1 MLRNQR
7 NFLFNVE
14 LIPYGWG
21 HSESDGGGGDDF
33 KEAIVFEETAELARS
48 RGGAGASR
56 ERAAV
61 SPDSSVVHVVRPAS
75 ASDKGEDGGG
85 GNGEKGDAMPMNA
98 MSAALAAA
106 AEKGRRPSNYSE
118 IFDESLR

>member
-1 MLRNQR
+1 MLRNER
-7 NFLFNVE
+7 NFPFNVE

-21 HSESDGGGGDDF
+21 HSEGDVGGGGDDL

-85 GNGEKGDAMPMNA
+85 GGEKGDAMPMNA

>member
-1 MLRNQR
+1 MKLL
-7 NFLFNVE
+7 FLFNVE

-21 HSESDGGGGDDF
+21 HSEGDVGGDDL

-75 ASDKGEDGGG
+75 PSDKGEDGGG
-85 GNGEKGDAMPMNA
+85 GEKGDAMPMNA
-98 MSAALAAA
+98 MSAALAA

>member
-1 MLRNQR
+1 M
-7 NFLFNVE
+7 
-14 LIPYGWG
+14 IPYGWG
-21 HSESDGGGGDDF
+21 HSEGDVGGGGADF
-33 KEAIVFEETAELARS
+33 KEAIVFDETAELARS

-75 ASDKGEDGGG
+75 APDKGEDAGG

>member
-1 MLRNQR
+1 ML
-7 NFLFNVE
+7 LLLNVE

-21 HSESDGGGGDDF
+21 HSEGDVGGDDL

-85 GNGEKGDAMPMNA
+85 GGEKGDAMPMNA